1 MKRMVILVCLALSL
15 FASVAGAAT
24 IGIGAFGGV
33 GIPILQD
40 DNGRATEFGVRA
52 PVSLLPLITVEP
64 YFLSASGSDVDQDLG
79 GGVTVSRTGIDVSGF
94 GANAMLTMGGPFQFY
109 PFVGIGSHKLKR
121 DGIEES
127 RTTYSFGMGIG
138 ISPMP
143 KLTLHLRGQLDA
155 AVKDETS
162 RKWGV
167 ATVGVSYNL
176 VKFPPTP

>member
-1 MKRMVILVCLALSL
+1 MKRTVLFVCLALTL
-15 FASVAGAAT
+15 AAGVAGAAT

-33 GIPILQD
+33 GVPILQD

-52 PVSLLPLITVEP
+52 PVSLIPLITVEP
-64 YFLSASGSDVDQDLG
+64 YFLSSNGTDKDQDLG
-79 GGVTVSRTGIDVSGF
+79 GGVTITRSGIDVTGF
-94 GANAMLTMGGPFQFY
+94 GANAMLTMGGPVSFY

-121 DGIEES
+121 DGVEET
-127 RTTYSFGMGIG
+127 RTTYSFGLGLG

-155 AVKDETS
+155 AVQDETS

-167 ATVGVSYNL
+167 VTVGASYAL